1 MKNIAKYLQF
11 AVLAYF
17 VIFLILF
24 ISFDTV
30 GSLFGMDP
38 LTSDSMV
45 KVFLTGFILFL
56 ATLGAVMMNNN
67 NQATTL
73 KKMQDEMNA
82 LKAKLYDFEHPK
94 VVEPKKPQIQQ
105 PLPPK
110 SQDETPGNLRPRQ
123 NFTDQ

>member
-1 MKNIAKYLQF
+1 MQNIAKYLQF
-11 AVLAYF
+11 AVLAFF
-17 VIFLILF
+17 VVFLILF

-30 GSLFGMDP
+30 GSMFGMDP

-56 ATLGAVMMNNN
+56 ATWGAVMINNS
-67 NQATTL
+67 NQATSI
-73 KKMQDEMNA
+73 KKMQDEMNT

-94 VVEPKKPQIQQ
+94 IVESKKPQTQY
-105 PLPPK
+105 PLPSK
-110 SQDETPGNLRPRQ
+110 NQDDTPGNLRPRQ